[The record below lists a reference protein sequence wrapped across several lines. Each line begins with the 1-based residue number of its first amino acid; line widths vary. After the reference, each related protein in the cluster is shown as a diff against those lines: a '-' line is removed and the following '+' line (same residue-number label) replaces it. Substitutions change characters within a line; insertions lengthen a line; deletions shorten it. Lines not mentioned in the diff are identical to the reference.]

1 MPEAQLKKLMEH
13 ILAGNYT
20 RLGVCSMNCQGK
32 PAATTCPVTTASA
45 GEAAKAAFDRLREY
59 CESCDSSFAVF
70 ERGLLVRFA
79 ILGASLIRL
88 FLTARHERLDLQPF
102 LDDNRYRAGEAY
114 ATRTLK
120 TIYGAVKYGRQYL
133 QARGDG
139 PGFFP
144 LDVVLGLSDDRLS
157 PWVMQWVARLATR
170 MSFKA
175 TQMVCRAVLQW
186 APATETIEQV
196 VLGLGRDAAPF
207 MRQLAAPAKDGEV
220 LVIEVDGK
228 CPPTATAAELA
239 KRRGKRRER
248 PAQACRCGCQR
259 HRGRCQRLARGPKKR
274 RKKGD
279 KSKNGK
285 EVVVVVMYT
294 LRRGA
299 DGQLHGPVNKKLYAT
314 FAGRK
319 AAALWARAEA
329 SKRGFGPDTS
339 QTVQIVLDGVSSLK
353 DDLQRL
359 FPTAIFTLDVCHVV
373 ERLWTL
379 GRHFHA
385 EGSDALKAWVDEL
398 KTLVYAGQVN
408 DLLERLRA
416 WWRVIPKHGPGTK
429 ARRKALEEQI
439 GFFEPRR
446 AMMQYDR
453 WLAQDLV
460 IASGQVEGAVRH
472 LVGERLDCSGMRWV
486 QGKAEA
492 VLHLRCIEL
501 NGDWDKFV
509 NWHQRKTR
517 VRLQRSKRRKI
528 LTDQPLNIRRAA

>member
-1 MPEAQLKKLMEH
+1 
-13 ILAGNYT
+13 
-20 RLGVCSMNCQGK
+20 MNCQGK
-32 PAATTCPVTTASA
+32 PAVAACPVTTASTRA
-45 GEAAKAAFDRLREY
+45 TAQAAFDRLREY
-59 CESCDSSFAVF
+59 CESCDASFAVF
-70 ERGLLVRFA
+70 ETGLLIRIA

-88 FLTARHERLDLQPF
+88 FLTARHERLDLKAF
-102 LDDNRYRAGEAY
+102 LDDHRYRAGEAY

-120 TIYGAVKYGRQYL
+120 TVYGAVKYGRQYL
-133 QARGDG
+133 QARADG

-144 LDVVLGLSDDRLS
+144 LDVVLGLTDDRLS

-170 MSFKA
+170 MSFQA
-175 TQMVCRAVLQW
+175 AQMVCRAVLQW

-207 MRQLAAPAKDGEV
+207 MRRLPAPAKDGEV

-239 KRRGKRRER
+239 KRRGKRRAR
-248 PAQACRCGCQR
+248 PTQGCRCGCQR

-285 EVVVVVMYT
+285 EAVVVVMYT

-329 SKRGFGPDTS
+329 SKRGFGPDTR
-339 QTVQIVLDGVSSLK
+339 QTVQIVMDGVSSLK
-353 DDLQRL
+353 EDLRQL
-359 FPTAIFTLDVCHVV
+359 FPAAIFTLDVCHVV
-373 ERLWTL
+373 ERLWKL

-385 EGSDALKAWVDEL
+385 EGSAALTTWVDEL
-398 KTLVYAGQVN
+398 KTLVYAGQVD

-416 WWRVIPKHGPGTK
+416 WWRATPKHGPGTK
-429 ARRKALEEQI
+429 TRREALEEQI
-439 GFFEPRR
+439 GYFEPRR

-453 WLAQDLV
+453 WLTQDLV

-501 NGDWDKFV
+501 NGDWARFV
-509 NWHQRKTR
+509 KWHQRQTQA
-517 VRLQRSKRRKI
+517 RLHRTKRRKI
-528 LTDQPLNIRRAA
+528 LTDQPLNITRAA